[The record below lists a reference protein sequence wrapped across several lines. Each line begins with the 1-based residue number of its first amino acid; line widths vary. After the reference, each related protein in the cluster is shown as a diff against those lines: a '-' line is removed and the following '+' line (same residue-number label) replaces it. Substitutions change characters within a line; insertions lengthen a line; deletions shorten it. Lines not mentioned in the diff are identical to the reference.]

1 MRLLRRPTPYQ
12 NESLMGYLCRVA
24 ETNGYDSPYWL
35 LEFASCSPWL
45 ATRKQSLQRLS
56 HLFGVLPQQLSHR
69 CYWPCEGKPT
79 EYQFGQTHVL
89 RHMINLTRPRICP
102 HCLSEGNFRRQIWD
116 MSVIACCPDHGTALI
131 DYCPTCLAG
140 FQWQHAKVNECST
153 CGQRLSQIKT
163 SQAPTDALELTAY
176 FSRRVLGYPKAASP
190 FVHLDHVELQEI
202 TSAITF
208 IGSHACGRGS
218 GQGLQLATRLSAGAT
233 LRVVNEAAKILK
245 NWPEGFYEL
254 LDSIKDAEPP
264 ARSGTG
270 LLNDFGPLYET
281 VTKTLRNRQYKFLQT
296 VFFDYLQ
303 THWDGGFLSQKN
315 RRTGVY
321 ASKRFMTRAQATSV
335 LHARP
340 ETVSRLIKAQR
351 LKAIQRPMGQ
361 RTLTLVDRESILH
374 HQLTVQDHITF
385 TQLCH
390 YLGLSEKTVREL
402 IARGHVVPVAGISTN
417 ASRPLVYSIEEV
429 LRLLG
434 SIPSAVAI
442 IAKHDSHVSFRHSC
456 RKLSAIGMSVADV
469 VELILCKRLV
479 PAGFD
484 TGQNGFSQCLFNP
497 RDMDQLIDKSPIA
510 PPGWFTVP
518 AAATSMQL
526 KQEVVYKLVS
536 NGHLKVV
543 SKIRR
548 GRQVRLISQTEIDH
562 FQQTY
567 VQATSLAKTL
577 ETSPK
582 QAILK
587 FRKQGIRPVIGPQTD
602 GNRQTFFERS
612 KLPKHLR

>member
-1 MRLLRRPTPYQ
+1 MRLLRRPAPYQ
-12 NESLMGYLCRVA
+12 NESLKGYLCRVA

-35 LEFASCSPWL
+35 LEFANCSPWL

-56 HLFGVLPQQLSHR
+56 HLFGVLPQQLSYR
-69 CYWPCEGKPT
+69 CYWPCDGKPT

-102 HCLSEGNFRRQIWD
+102 HCLSEGKFRRQIWD

-140 FQWQHAKVNECST
+140 FQWQHAKVEECFT

-163 SQAPTDALELTAY
+163 SQAPTDALELTTY
-176 FSRRVLGYPKAASP
+176 ISRRVFGYPKAAST
-190 FVHLDHVELQEI
+190 FMYLDQVELQEI
-202 TSAITF
+202 MSAITF

-233 LRVVNEAAKILK
+233 LRVVSEAAKILK

-254 LDSIKDAEPP
+254 LDRIKNAEPP
-264 ARSGTG
+264 VRPGVG

-281 VTKTLRNRQYKFLQT
+281 ITKTLRSRQYKFLQT
-296 VFFDYLQ
+296 VFFEYLR
-303 THWDGGFLSQKN
+303 THWDGGFLSPKN
-315 RRTGVY
+315 HRTGVY
-321 ASKRFMTRAQATSV
+321 ASKRFMTRAQATN
-335 LHARP
+335 LLGARP
-340 ETVSRLIKAQR
+340 ETVSRLIKARR
-351 LKAIQRPMGQ
+351 LKAVQRPMGQ

-374 HQLTVQDHITF
+374 HQLTVQDHVTF

-390 YLGLSEKTVREL
+390 YLGLSEKPVREL

-434 SIPSAVAI
+434 SIPCAGTI
-442 IAKHDSHVSFRHSC
+442 IAKRDCHVSFRHSC
-456 RKLSAIGMSVADV
+456 RKLSAIGMSVADA

-479 PAGFD
+479 PAGLD
-484 TGQNGFSQCLFNP
+484 TDQNGFSQCLFNP
-497 RDMDQLIDKSPIA
+497 QIIDQLVNKSPIA
-510 PPGWFTVP
+510 PPGWLTVP
-518 AAATSMQL
+518 AAATSMRL
-526 KQEVVYKLVS
+526 KQEVVYKLVN
-536 NGHLKVV
+536 NGHLKAV

-548 GRQVRLISQTEIDH
+548 GRQVRLISQAEIDR
-562 FQQTY
+562 FQRKYTQT
-567 VQATSLAKTL
+567 TSLAKTL

-587 FRKQGIRPVIGPQTD
+587 FRKQGILPAIGPQTD